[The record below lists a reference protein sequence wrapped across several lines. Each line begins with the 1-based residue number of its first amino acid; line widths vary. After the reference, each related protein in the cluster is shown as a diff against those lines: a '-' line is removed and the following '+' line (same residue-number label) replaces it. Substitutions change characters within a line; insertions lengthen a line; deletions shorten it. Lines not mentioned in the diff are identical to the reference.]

1 MTMASYLVAK
11 TRPNLNREIS
21 EDIQL
26 QSQLH
31 PPFYIQTGI
40 HTATRIKSKLKKTAR
55 TKENQT
61 RWMNAI
67 SNLTW
72 PKLAPPLIRH
82 SKTNITLTQ
91 KSNMSSSTTDPARKL
106 RILMLHGY
114 TQSGPLFHAKTK
126 ALEKSLSK
134 AFPAAPAAGHLATHP
149 GGISLHYPTAPI
161 KLETHDIPG
170 FDGANVQQQEG
181 SEAYGWWRRKGDAE
195 PFTYEGI
202 ECGLATVAETISNE
216 GPFDGVIGF
225 SQGGAAAGM
234 VAVLLEEGRREAF
247 EASQSKGGIRF
258 PDSFTRDSGYIEEG
272 VQGPLKF
279 AVSYSGFA
287 ASTNPLYQAFYE
299 PRISTPM
306 MHFLGSLD
314 TVVSEERSLRLVE
327 ACKDGKGK
335 DGGVQRVVYH
345 PGGHFLPSSQK
356 QYVAALV
363 AFIREVMSE
372 QAAAEPGK
380 VEERV
385 EDMDLPF

>member
-1 MTMASYLVAK
+1 M
-11 TRPNLNREIS
+11 PNLNRKIS
-21 EDIQL
+21 EDDQR
-26 QSQLH
+26 QLH
-31 PPFYIQTGI
+31 PPFYIWTGI
-40 HTATRIKSKLKKTAR
+40 HIETRIKSEFKKTAR
-55 TKENQT
+55 AKKNQT
-61 RWMNAI
+61 RWMNVL
-67 SNLTW
+67 SNLTR
-72 PKLAPPLIRH
+72 PKLAPTLIRH
-82 SKTNITLTQ
+82 INIRNPNTLIQ
-91 KSNMSSSTTDPARKL
+91 KSNMSSTTDPSRKL

-126 ALEKSLSK
+126 ALEKSLAK
-134 AFPAAPAAGHLATHP
+134 AFPAAPAPGHLATHP

-170 FDGANVQQQEG
+170 FE
-181 SEAYGWWRRKGDAE
+181 R
-195 PFTYEGI
+195 
-202 ECGLATVAETISNE
+202 GLATVAETISSE

-234 VAVLLEEGRREAF
+234 VAALLEEGRREAF

-299 PRISTPM
+299 PQISTPM

-372 QAAAEPGK
+372 QAAAGPGK
-380 VEERV
+380 KEERV